1 MSNALGKPA
10 ARGGR
15 PALHR
20 ARRHRKRRAF
30 TDTEQ
35 NTHKEKAGHSA
46 SEPGQNRRAG
56 PDQTAGEQRPAR
68 SESIAYPSPEH
79 LKREIGVSED
89 GEDQAILSGR
99 QGQLAPDV
107 AGRGRDVHAID
118 VRDQV
123 HQTQEEQDETRRSRS
138 QESLPP
144 LHTCLRKSK
153 GPSSSPSGISPGTDR
168 SAGSWPTTADSGS
181 PWSGL
186 CP

>member
-1 MSNALGKPA
+1 MSDALRKPA

-20 ARRHRKRRAF
+20 ARRYRKRRAL

-35 NTHKEKAGHSA
+35 NAHEEEAGHSA
-46 SEPGQNRRAG
+46 GEPGQDRRAG

-68 SESIAYPSPEH
+68 SESIAYPPPEH
-79 LKREIGVSED
+79 LEREIGVTED
-89 GEDQAILSGR
+89 REDQAILRGR
-99 QGQLAPDV
+99 QGQLASDF
-107 AGRGRDVHAID
+107 AGGRRDVHAID

-144 LHTCLRKSK
+144 LHRCLRKSK
-153 GPSSSPSGISPGTDR
+153 VKSQR
-168 SAGSWPTTADSGS
+168 SKVSARGV
-181 PWSGL
+181 
-186 CP
+186 